1 MTVHTEG
8 TAGAGHRKRT
18 FEETE
23 SDDDMMATKPSKKSK
38 AARKPAINDS
48 ENEGPPIRH
57 RPAAPICDNLVI
69 NKRLSIRQCMT
80 TPVKTLSAG
89 SMSKAERTAAVEEL
103 LGVNTGSKVL
113 VAQKHAPTAEE
124 LTVNVTVVEA
134 ARKLQIGPVLEYIVD
149 KEMGY
154 KGLQLTEDC
163 QNCRRTLKQEFTDF
177 AVDMSGRFRKD
188 AVLAHLSEMEKSH
201 EEKLVDYQSATRARL
216 EADLRKALGLPAHG
230 AATGGD
236 SDEDSDDDE

>member
-1 MTVHTEG
+1 MHKEG
-8 TAGAGHRKRT
+8 TAGAGRLKRT
-18 FEETE
+18 FEENE
-23 SDDDMMATKPSKKSK
+23 SDDDMMAMKPSKKSK
-38 AARKPAINDS
+38 TARNKPAIDDS
-48 ENEGPPIRH
+48 EDEEPPMRQ
-57 RPAAPICDNLVI
+57 RPAAPVCDNLVI

-89 SMSKAERTAAVEEL
+89 SMSKEERTAAVEEL

-134 ARKLQIGPVLEYIVD
+134 ARKLQIGPVLEYIVE

-188 AVLAHLSEMEKSH
+188 AVLAHLSVMEKSH

-236 SDEDSDDDE
+236 SGEDSDDDE